1 MRRSDTLGSLKRMN
15 RPERRQ
21 PPVEIPPEAIPAL
34 EDRQLERLAA
44 RGRRRATQSGEIL
57 FRRGDRR
64 CDFFVVLDG
73 TVAIVDESVGEANVI
88 AVIGP
93 HRFLGELDLLTGE
106 AAFTTAIVQ
115 EPGAV
120 LVVPVEALRDLVAA
134 DTLLGDLILRAT
146 LVRRAIL
153 IELGA
158 GFTIVGSHYTPGL
171 RRLREF
177 AARNRLPH
185 RVIDLDRDVGADR
198 LVEQLGVAPEDTP
211 IIIWGEHVLR
221 NPTNAELAR
230 VIGLP
235 VPSAPGMV
243 GDLVVVGA
251 GPAGLAAAVYAASE
265 GLVTMVLD
273 AVAAGGQAGTSSR
286 IENYLGFPAGISG
299 GELAER
305 ARIQAEKFGAHLSI
319 PAAATALEREDGYHV
334 VRLDDGSAITART
347 VVIATGAHYRKLDVP
362 HIDDYEGTWVYYAA
376 TPVEAQM
383 CFGEPV
389 VVVGG
394 GNSAGQAALFL
405 SRRASKVSLLIRG
418 DDLAKSMSR
427 YLADRIE
434 QDPKVEVLRHT
445 EVREL
450 VGDGQLDEVVV
461 EDNRT
466 GLRRVL
472 PARALFVFIGAEPH
486 ARWLDGEIALDRS
499 GFVLT
504 GADVDETRFPHETER
519 ARLPLETSR
528 AGVFAVGDVRSGS
541 TKRVASAVGEGS
553 MAVRL
558 VWEHLGT

>member
-1 MRRSDTLGSLKRMN
+1 MN
-15 RPERRQ
+15 RRET
-21 PPVEIPPEAIPAL
+21 EHLALAIPPEAIPVL
-34 EDRQLERLAA
+34 DDRQLERLAE
-44 RGRRRATQSGEIL
+44 RGSRRVTRSGEIL
-57 FRRGDRR
+57 FRRGERN
-64 CDFFVVLDG
+64 CPFFVVVEG
-73 TVAIVDESVGEANVI
+73 SVAIVDESLGEEHEI
-88 AVIGP
+88 AVIGR
-93 HRFLGELDLLTGE
+93 HGFLGELDLLTGE
-106 AAFTTAIVQ
+106 ASFTTAVVEQ
-115 EPGAV
+115 PGEV
-120 LVVPVEALRDLVAA
+120 LVVPVEALRELVAA
-134 DTLLGDLILRAT
+134 DTVLGDLILRAT
-146 LVRRAIL
+146 LLRRSIL

-158 GFTIVGSHYTPGL
+158 GFTLVGSHYAPGT

-185 RVIDLDRDVGADR
+185 RFIDLDRDVGADR
-198 LVEQLGVAPEDTP
+198 LLERFGMPPEDTP
-211 IIIWGEHVLR
+211 IVIWGDQVLR

-230 VIGLP
+230 ATGLP
-235 VPSAPGMV
+235 VPSTPGAV
-243 GDLVVVGA
+243 CDLLVVGA
-251 GPAGLAAAVYAASE
+251 GPAGLAAAVYGASE
-265 GLVTMVLD
+265 GLTTVVLD
-273 AVAAGGQAGTSSR
+273 AVATGGQAGTSSR

-305 ARIQAEKFGAHLSI
+305 ARIQAEKFGAHLNI
-319 PAAATALEREDGYHV
+319 PAAAAGLERDAGYHV

-362 HIDDYEGTWVYYAA
+362 RIDDYEGTWIYYAA

-383 CFGEPV
+383 CFGDPV

-434 QDPKVEVLRHT
+434 QDPNVEVLRHT

-450 VGDGQLDEVVV
+450 VGDGRLDEVVV

-466 GLRRVL
+466 GLRSVL
-472 PARALFVFIGAEPH
+472 PARALFVFIGAEPR
-486 ARWLDGEIALDRS
+486 ARWLDGKIALDRS

-558 VWEHLGT
+558 VWEHFGT

>member
-1 MRRSDTLGSLKRMN
+1 MRPCNTLGSLKRMN
-15 RPERRQ
+15 RPESRQ
-21 PPVEIPPEAIPAL
+21 PAVEIPPEALPAL
-34 EDRQLERLAA
+34 EDRQLERLAS

-57 FRRGDRR
+57 FRRGDRH

-120 LVVPVEALRDLVAA
+120 LAVPVEALRDLVAA

-153 IELGA
+153 IELGV

-185 RVIDLDRDVGADR
+185 RFIDLDRDVGADR
-198 LVEQLGVAPEDTP
+198 LVEELGVAPEDTP
-211 IIIWGEHVLR
+211 IVIWGEQVLR

-235 VPSAPGMV
+235 VPSAPGIV

-265 GLVTMVLD
+265 GLVTLVLD

-334 VRLDDGSAITART
+334 VRLDDGSAITGRA

-362 HIDDYEGTWVYYAA
+362 RIDDYEGTGVYYAA

-405 SRRASKVSLLIRG
+405 SRRASNVSILIRG

-434 QDPKVEVLRHT
+434 HDPKVEVLRHA

-450 VGDGQLDEVVV
+450 VGEGQLDEVVI

-466 GLRRVL
+466 GLRTVL

-486 ARWLDGEIALDRS
+486 ARWLDGEFALDRS
-499 GFVLT
+499 GFVVT
-504 GADVDETRFPHETER
+504 GADVDETRFPHETKR

-541 TKRVASAVGEGS
+541 IKRVASAVGEGS

-558 VWEHLGT
+558 VWEHLDT

>member
-1 MRRSDTLGSLKRMN
+1 MN

-21 PPVEIPPEAIPAL
+21 SLVEIPPEGIPAL

-44 RGRRRATQSGEIL
+44 RGRRRTIQSGEIL
-57 FRRGDRR
+57 FRRGDQG

-73 TVAIVDESVGEANVI
+73 TVAIVDESLGTANVI

-211 IIIWGEHVLR
+211 IVIWGEQLLR

-235 VPSAPGMV
+235 VPSAPGLV

-251 GPAGLAAAVYAASE
+251 GPSGLAAAVYAASE
-265 GLVTMVLD
+265 GLVTLVLD

-319 PAAATALEREDGYHV
+319 PAAATALEREDGYHII
-334 VRLDDGSAITART
+334 RLDDGSAVTARN
-347 VVIATGAHYRKLDVP
+347 VLIATGAHYRKLEVP
-362 HIDDYEGTWVYYAA
+362 RIDDYEGTWVHYAA

-383 CFGEPV
+383 CFGDPV

-434 QDPKVEVLRHT
+434 QDPKVDLLRHT

-466 GLRRVL
+466 GLRSVL
-472 PARALFVFIGAEPH
+472 PARALFVFIGADPH
-486 ARWLDGEIALDRS
+486 AGWLDGEVALDRV

-541 TKRVASAVGEGS
+541 TRRVASAVGEGS

-558 VWEHLGT
+558 VWEHFGVWR